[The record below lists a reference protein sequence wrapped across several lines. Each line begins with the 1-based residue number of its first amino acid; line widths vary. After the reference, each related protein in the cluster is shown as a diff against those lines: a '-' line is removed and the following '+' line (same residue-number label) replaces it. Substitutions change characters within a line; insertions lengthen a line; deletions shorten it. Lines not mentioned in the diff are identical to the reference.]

1 MTDALE
7 KVAVNDLIFH
17 AIIRNAD
24 DICCA
29 TQVRSTVEIEN
40 VLTCDLII
48 VTDYCKRWR
57 LPLSVTK
64 TMSSIFLLH
73 YAKVHQELKIMMDQV
88 PVQYELTPVY
98 LGVPLDRI
106 LSFKDH
112 IKNAAKVK
120 IRTSKLAGTS

>member
-1 MTDALE
+1 M
-7 KVAVNDLIFH
+7 
-17 AIIRNAD
+17 
-24 DICCA
+24 
-29 TQVRSTVEIEN
+29 RSTVEIEN